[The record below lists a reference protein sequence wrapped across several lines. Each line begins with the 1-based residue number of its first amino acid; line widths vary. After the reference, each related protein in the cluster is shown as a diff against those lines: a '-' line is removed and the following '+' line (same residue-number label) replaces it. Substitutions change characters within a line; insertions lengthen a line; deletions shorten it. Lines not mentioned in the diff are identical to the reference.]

1 MIDIGSVVD
10 ILYFEAFQ
18 KLGLT
23 DQDLTPLTST
33 LTGFTGDS
41 ISPLGTTT
49 LPLTIGKEP
58 CTKTLMVVFVVVDL
72 PSTYNA
78 IIGRPTLNR
87 LRAMVSTFHRSMKF
101 LTNAGVGEAH
111 SDPRESARCSQALR
125 LDFKAT
131 NNEAEY
137 EALLFGL
144 RLTAKLQVEKVETF
158 TDSQLVASQR
168 EGGE

>member
-72 PSTYNA
+72 PLTYNA

-111 SDPRESARCSQALR
+111 SDPRESRRC
-125 LDFKAT
+125 
-131 NNEAEY
+131 Y
-137 EALLFGL
+137 
-144 RLTAKLQVEKVETF
+144 LTATILPKKPRTTSPG
-158 TDSQLVASQR
+158 TDSRGPSKLALNLEPV
-168 EGGE
+168 EGVTEVTADPK